1 MSERIKFNDG
11 DFNVISD
18 VFENLRFRGSIF
30 FASELAAPWGFLL
43 DQCAFPRFHV
53 SISGSFCLGTD
64 SKKVVHV
71 QEREIIMI
79 ANDGTHWI
87 ADQPGRELIS
97 SEQAGKACKLGQPL
111 FQQGK
116 ITNHI
121 VCGLVNYDRKLS
133 HPIFDS
139 FPPILHFPKFE
150 SSDPIWMSVKLIVA
164 EMGRTDGRGGPIVDR
179 LAEAL
184 FLQLLNRYFSENK
197 EAIGFFAALRDR
209 QVHQAIK
216 LIHEEPASEWSLS
229 TLSERVGMSRA
240 TLVRHFQDTIGIAPM
255 AYVMN
260 WRILKAYNLI
270 KDSSFT
276 LENIAESVGFMSAN
290 TLSKAFQRYYNCTP
304 SELRANK
311 QTKNVR

>member
-1 MSERIKFNDG
+1 
-11 DFNVISD
+11 
-18 VFENLRFRGSIF
+18 
-30 FASELAAPWGFLL
+30 
-43 DQCAFPRFHV
+43 
-53 SISGSFCLGTD
+53 
-64 SKKVVHV
+64 
-71 QEREIIMI
+71 
-79 ANDGTHWI
+79 
-87 ADQPGRELIS
+87 
-97 SEQAGKACKLGQPL
+97 
-111 FQQGK
+111 
-116 ITNHI
+116 
-121 VCGLVNYDRKLS
+121 
-133 HPIFDS
+133 
-139 FPPILHFPKFE
+139 
-150 SSDPIWMSVKLIVA
+150 MSVKLIVA
-164 EMGRTDGRGGPIVDR
+164 EMDRTDGRGGPIVDR

-197 EAIGFFAALRDR
+197 EVIGFFAALRDR

-311 QTKNVR
+311 QTKNAR